1 MDSAV
6 QAMKDHGGSFVR
18 ALAAAW
24 TAADDSN
31 KARLKEAFPDVWQ
44 RYERLAEKLTK
55 MEG

>member
-1 MDSAV
+1 
-6 QAMKDHGGSFVR
+6 MKDHGGSFVR